1 MQLFLID
8 HDQAIP
14 CRRLPG
20 GALAEVDHGR
30 YAKRMDEPV
39 RRLAVVG
46 VLPPCRPREAG
57 RQDTG
62 IQYGHGKNIVLNAGC
77 GAGCVAV
84 PVNLGPARAHFIS
97 PRRYSQAPRT

>member
-46 VLPPCRPREAG
+46 VLPPCRPREA
-57 RQDTG
+57 R
-62 IQYGHGKNIVLNAGC
+62 HRHS
-77 GAGCVAV
+77 V
-84 PVNLGPARAHFIS
+84 PVMAKTS
-97 PRRYSQAPRT
+97 Y